1 MVTVRDC
8 SKLKTTWKDAN
19 FFFSFLLYTSYSAIK
34 KYKRQLV
41 DQIKGLETD
50 LDKTASTVREME
62 VGIYGNPTIGNPC
75 PCLSITLCSTP
86 WLWLQMDNRLPPV
99 SCCFTES
106 CYMYI
111 FSNYLSGVL
120 VN

>member
-1 MVTVRDC
+1 MVTVRVC

-19 FFFSFLLYTSYSAIK
+19 FFFSFLMYPSYSAIK

-62 VGIYGNPTIGNPC
+62 VGIYGNPTIGSPC
-75 PCLSITLCSTP
+75 PCLSITLGSTP
-86 WLWLQMDNRLPPV
+86 WLWLQMIA
-99 SCCFTES
+99 SCQLFFKRILL
-106 CYMYI
+106 YI
-111 FSNYLSGVL
+111 FSSNYLSGVL

>member
-1 MVTVRDC
+1 MVTVRVC

-19 FFFSFLLYTSYSAIK
+19 FFFSFLMYTSYSAIK

-62 VGIYGNPTIGNPC
+62 VGIYGNPTIGSPC

-106 CYMYI
+106 CYIYI
-111 FSNYLSGVL
+111 FFLII
-120 VN
+120 